1 MVTKML
7 VRSGIAVAAVAAVLA
22 AQPAFAQGNGS
33 LRGKVVNADGRAVD
47 RVEIILDLVGTPPRQ
62 IKTITDK
69 NGEWVRT
76 GLPDGSVWS
85 VTARQFKLSGKAA
98 NVTIKGGQTFAV
110 PDIVISEGGADKPA
124 PAATAAPAASGMS
137 NEEIKKRN
145 AKNARLEALLKEANA
160 AIEAKNFDEALAK
173 LNELA
178 PEVEGGCPACYA
190 RIGDIH
196 VQKTELDAAEKAYLK
211 AIELDP
217 KDPQPYGALANL
229 YNAQRKFDE
238 ATKMSAKAAELSGG
252 GAGGAGGAGS
262 AQAAYNQGVI
272 FWNAGKSDAARD
284 AFAEA
289 VKLDPT
295 LADAQFRL
303 GLAIFSLTA
312 GTPDAAKAKGPLE
325 AYLKLAPTGEHAKT
339 AKDILAAIK

>member
-1 MVTKML
+1 MVTKGL
-7 VRSGIAVAAVAAVLA
+7 VRSGVAIAALTVLLG
-22 AQPAFAQGNGS
+22 AQPAKAQGNGS

-62 IKTITDK
+62 VKTITDK

-76 GLPDGSVWS
+76 GLPDGSVWT
-85 VTARQFKLSGKAA
+85 VTAQLNKLSGKSAQITVKA
-98 NVTIKGGQTFAV
+98 GQTQAV
-110 PDIVISEGGADKPA
+110 PQITITEGGAQAA
-124 PAATAAPAASGMS
+124 PSAAAPAASSLS

-145 AKNARLEALLKEANA
+145 EKAAKVQTLLKEANA
-160 AIEAKNFDEALAK
+160 AIEAKNYDEALSK
-173 LNELA
+173 LNSLA
-178 PEVEGGCPACYA
+178 QEVEGGCPACYG

-196 VQKTELDAAEKAYLK
+196 LLKNEADAAEKAYLK

-217 KDPQPYGALANL
+217 KDAVPYSALANL
-229 YNAQRKFDE
+229 YNSQKKFDE
-238 ATKMSAKAAELSGG
+238 ATKMSAKAAELSGS
-252 GAGGAGGAGS
+252 AGGAGS
-262 AQAAYNQGVI
+262 AAQIYNQGVI
-272 FWNAGKSDAARD
+272 LWNAGKSEAARD

-289 VKLDPT
+289 VKLDPKM
-295 LADAQFRL
+295 ADAQFRL

-325 AYLKLAPTGEHAKT
+325 EYLKLAPTGEHAQT

>member
-1 MVTKML
+1 MGTKGL
-7 VRSGIAVAAVAAVLA
+7 VRCVIAVAALTALLA
-22 AQPAFAQGNGS
+22 AQPAWAQGNGS

-98 NVTIKGGQTFAV
+98 NVTIKAGQTFSV

-124 PAATAAPAASGMS
+124 PAAAAPVASGMS

-145 AKNARLEALLKEANA
+145 EKNAKLEALLKEANA

-173 LNELA
+173 LNQLA
-178 PEVEGGCPACYA
+178 PEVEGGCPACYG

-196 VQKTELDAAEKAYLK
+196 VQKNELDAAEKAYLK

-229 YNAQRKFDE
+229 YNAQRKFEE
-238 ATKMSAKAAELSGG
+238 ATKMSAKAAELSGA
-252 GAGGAGGAGS
+252 AGGGAGS

-272 FWNAGKSDAARD
+272 FWNAGKSEAARD

-289 VKLDPT
+289 VKLDPK

-325 AYLKLAPTGEHAKT
+325 EYLKLAPTGEHAKT

>member
-1 MVTKML
+1 
-7 VRSGIAVAAVAAVLA
+7 VAAVLA

-47 RVEIILDLVGTPPRQ
+47 RAEIILDLVGTPPRQ
-62 IKTITDK
+62 VKTITDK

-76 GLPDGSVWS
+76 GLPDGSVWT
-85 VTARQFKLSGKAA
+85 VTARQFKLSGKSA
-98 NVTIKGGQTFAV
+98 NVTIKGGQTLAV

-124 PAATAAPAASGMS
+124 PAAAAPVASGMS

-145 AKNARLEALLKEANA
+145 EKAAKLQALLKEANA

-196 VQKTELDAAEKAYLK
+196 VQKNELDAAEKAYLK

-217 KDPQPYGALANL
+217 KEPQPYGALANL

-238 ATKMSAKAAELSGG
+238 ATKMSAKAAEL
-252 GAGGAGGAGS
+252 AGS
-262 AQAAYNQGVI
+262 AGGGGSATQIYNQGII
-272 FWNAGKSDAARD
+272 FWNAGKSEAARD

-289 VKLDPT
+289 VKLDPKM
-295 LADAQFRL
+295 ADAQFRL

-312 GTPDAAKAKGPLE
+312 GTPEAVKAKGPLE
-325 AYLKLAPTGEHAKT
+325 EYLKLAPTGEHAQT